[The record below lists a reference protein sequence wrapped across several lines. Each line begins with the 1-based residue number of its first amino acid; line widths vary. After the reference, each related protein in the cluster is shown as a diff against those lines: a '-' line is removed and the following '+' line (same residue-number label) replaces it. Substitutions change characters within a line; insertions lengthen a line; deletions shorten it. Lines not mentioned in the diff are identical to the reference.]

1 MRKLKIKAGA
11 PSIARQIWDAVS
23 TNKLQLV
30 LRLLITADANV
41 NTTFEQAM
49 SAATESTRSSL
60 ASLAGALSRKS
71 FVSSSG
77 RSNWSGP
84 LLPSSNAPRPRSAMS
99 TPMRSQELTEG
110 PSSSEADLQGCNL
123 LHIACQI
130 GDLSLVEL
138 LLQHGAQV
146 DAVDSL
152 GRTALHHS
160 VIHGKN
166 PCAKLLLTRYEPS
179 NRLMTNLGI
188 LYTSL
193 LIIHWLVF
201 STTNVLITMQRI
213 KTRCIR

>member
-1 MRKLKIKAGA
+1 MRKLKIKSGA

-30 LRLLITADANV
+30 LRLLITADAHV

-49 SAATESTRSSL
+49 SASESTRSSL
-60 ASLAGALSRKS
+60 ASLASALSRKS

-84 LLPSSNAPRPRSAMS
+84 LLPSHNAPRPRSAMS
-99 TPMRSQELTEG
+99 SPMRSQELIEG

-160 VIHGKN
+160 VLHGKN
-166 PCAKLLLTRYEPS
+166 PCAKLLLTRYDPPQH
-179 NRLMTNLGI
+179 
-188 LYTSL
+188 
-193 LIIHWLVF
+193 LIYESPHHTLVSIF
-201 STTNVLITMQRI
+201 D
-213 KTRCIR
+213 

>member
-1 MRKLKIKAGA
+1 M
-11 PSIARQIWDAVS
+11 ARQIWDAVS

-49 SAATESTRSSL
+49 GATESFRSPL
-60 ASLAGALSRKS
+60 ASLAGALSRKG

-84 LLPSSNAPRPRSAMS
+84 LLSSHNAPRPRSAMS
-99 TPMRSQELTEG
+99 SPSRSLDLTEG
-110 PSSSEADLQGCNL
+110 PSSSEVSVADAKDLHGCNL

-130 GDLSLVEL
+130 GELSLVEL

-152 GRTALHHS
+152 GRTPLHHCVLS
-160 VIHGKN
+160 GKN
-166 PCAKLLLTRYEPS
+166 LCAKLLLTRYHLIPY
-179 NRLMTNLGI
+179 LMRTIQFLWN
-188 LYTSL
+188 
-193 LIIHWLVF
+193 
-201 STTNVLITMQRI
+201 
-213 KTRCIR
+213 